1 MISFIHLGNLVIIV
15 SEYIDVSS
23 SSYDHYIF
31 FEDEH
36 RNPLRMIL
44 SSMDEID
51 FSMHPV
57 GTLYYESA
65 SEIFVSWDN
74 FVPSD
79 ISNMF
84 EEK

>member
-1 MISFIHLGNLVIIV
+1 MTSFIHLGNLVAIV

-36 RNPLRMIL
+36 RTPLRMIL
-44 SSMDEID
+44 SSMDEIE
-51 FSMHPV
+51 FSMELG
-57 GTLYYESA
+57 GTLYYESV

-84 EEK
+84 EEE